1 MTTPKKDTKTTKTTE
16 EPTVTVDGRKITW
29 GYSKKVQTADYESHE
44 VSIYMTDVPP
54 QNITDVPQWLTDHTT
69 DSFDL
74 LKVEVWGALGLDVEF
89 TPEGHPQLV
98 KVATAPPRPI
108 EPAPAPVQGVPVS
121 QVTPAPAPIPGAAV
135 PGTLIGVYAET
146 PVFCKDC
153 SKTEFFDNRAAMDQ
167 NIQAGKKIGPDFK
180 CKACDGG
187 NGNGKPIYR
196 PGSYDYNKTVGQAPA
211 VAPAMTPPAPAE
223 EPVAPV
229 LEYGP
234 GEAPF

>member
-1 MTTPKKDTKTTKTTE
+1 MTDPKKDTKTTKTTE
-16 EPTVTVDGRKITW
+16 EPTVTVEGRKITW

-44 VSIYMTDVPP
+44 VSIYMSDPLP
-54 QNITDVPQWLTDHTT
+54 SDEDISITDFLLANTT
-69 DSFDL
+69 KAFDL

-108 EPAPAPVQGVPVS
+108 EPASTPVAAPVPVQG
-121 QVTPAPAPIPGAAV
+121 QPIPGAVV
-135 PGTLIGVYAET
+135 PGSLVGVYAEVPT
-146 PVFCKDC
+146 FCKDC
-153 SKTEFFDNRAAMDQ
+153 GKTEFFDNRAAMDK
-167 NIQAGKKIGPDFK
+167 NITEGKKIGPDFK

-187 NGNGKPIYR
+187 NGNEKPIYR
-196 PGSYDYNKTVGQAPA
+196 PGSYDYNKSVGQPPA
-211 VAPAMTPPAPAE
+211 VAPPMTPPAPAE
-223 EPVAPV
+223 EAPA